1 MSVAAGKNSAIDKPP
16 SAAVLSTSAE
26 SENPFR
32 APGDDMI
39 FTFKDDQKAE
49 RQNKREAEK

>member
-1 MSVAAGKNSAIDKPP
+1 MKPNSA
-16 SAAVLSTSAE
+16 VSTSAE

-39 FTFKDDQKAE
+39 FTFKDDMKME
-49 RQNKREAEK
+49 RQ